1 MLKIALIVAATAI
14 LAFGAGMWTASTM
27 ARPLPAEA
35 NAVISPSTI
44 SPYEMQLNVKP
55 HDFPV
60 QYMQGD
66 FN

>member
-1 MLKIALIVAATAI
+1 
-14 LAFGAGMWTASTM
+14 M
-27 ARPLPAEA
+27 ARPRPAEA
-35 NAVISPSTI
+35 NAVISTI

-55 HDFPV
+55 HDLPV